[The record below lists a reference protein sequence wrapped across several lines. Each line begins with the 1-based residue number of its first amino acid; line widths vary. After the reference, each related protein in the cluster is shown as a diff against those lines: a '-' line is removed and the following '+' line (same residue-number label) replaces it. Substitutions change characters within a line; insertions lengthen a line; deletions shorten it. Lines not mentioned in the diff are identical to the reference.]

1 MLPDCNFTQIP
12 NITNIEEISLMGAKY
27 VFVQRPFFVL
37 SKIQN
42 GMGSYWNGFT
52 ATDTDVLWNSHRP
65 TVSDCLNYFTF
76 DEPVLPAEEKV
87 ASFIKRFI
95 AGTSE
100 EMLLLLQQFATGAAN
115 IERGSAVQAR
125 FVN

>member
-1 MLPDCNFTQIP
+1 MYLFK
-12 NITNIEEISLMGAKY
+12 GR
-27 VFVQRPFFVL
+27 VFVL
-37 SKIQN
+37 SKIEN

-52 ATDTDVLWNSHRP
+52 ATDTDVLWNLHRP
-65 TVSDCLNYFTF
+65 TVSNCLNYFTF